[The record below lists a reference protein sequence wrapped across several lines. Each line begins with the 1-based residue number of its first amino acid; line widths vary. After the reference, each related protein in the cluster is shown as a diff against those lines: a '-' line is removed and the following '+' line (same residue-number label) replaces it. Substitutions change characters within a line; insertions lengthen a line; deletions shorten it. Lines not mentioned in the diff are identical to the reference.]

1 MKKNEHTDWTD
12 ALRDRLH
19 DAEIT
24 PSDGGWERLLRDLEG
39 GAVPQTESVASERS
53 AAPERR
59 QTPVSGSLR
68 PERDGQSA
76 PGSLRDGRPIPT
88 KPLQPAAEGGKPRW
102 RILGLRIAAAAAVVA
117 IAIVGGGL
125 LWHPDRSADTIPEL
139 ASVAPREDA
148 GSGSRLR
155 DEVAE
160 ASGWSQGPVSDAEP
174 SREADSGA
182 VNASRTLLA
191 AADAEQETADGESAS
206 ARKRVTTR
214 LAAGP
219 LSEPA
224 PEGMETDSRT
234 GVEPAVPESRKEAG
248 ATTDSRD
255 ETDPMSKPG
264 AASRNGL
271 ETAFR
276 NGSETAPR
284 NGLETASRD
293 GSETE
298 ADNVA
303 VQGLS
308 AAETRSAE
316 TSERGR
322 TAETRGGQQP
332 SEERRTVSEATRQPS
347 DELYAWANPAFEDEE
362 AGTPRRRR
370 ASFSLFAAGGTSS
383 GGNLQ
388 TADFLASP
396 PTGNASPS
404 IVGNGDRFGPLVRDD
419 YNESSFRHHLPLSF
433 GFSVTA
439 EFPYGLSIE
448 SGVNYTLLRSDV
460 RRSYSSREISQKLH
474 FIGVPLRL
482 NWQFVERGR
491 LAVYLAGGGMVE
503 KCVSARLGGQS
514 VDESKL
520 QWSLM
525 GALGAQ
531 YRLGDMIGLYFEPE
545 LSYYLTDTELR
556 TSRSDAPL
564 TLTLRIGVRLLF

>member
-12 ALRDRLH
+12 ALRDALH

-24 PSDGGWERLLRDLEG
+24 PSEGGWERLLRDLDG
-39 GAVPQTESVASERS
+39 GRVSPAETAASERS
-53 AAPERR
+53 AASDRR

-68 PERDGQSA
+68 EEQSA
-76 PGSLRDGRPIPT
+76 QSVSGSLRGGRPASESVPQ
-88 KPLQPAAEGGKPRW
+88 PVPESVLQPAAEGGKPRW
-102 RILGLRIAAAAAVVA
+102 RILGLRIAAAAAVVV
-117 IAIVGGGL
+117 IAIVGGEL
-125 LWHPDRSADTIPEL
+125 LWHPDRTAGTMPEL
-139 ASVAPREDA
+139 ASVTPREDT
-148 GSGSRLR
+148 GSGSQLR

-160 ASGWSQGPVSDAEP
+160 ASGWSQSTVSDAES
-174 SREADSGA
+174 SRGA
-182 VNASRTLLA
+182 GTVAESSRPALLA
-191 AADAEQETADGESAS
+191 AADAEREASRGEPAS
-206 ARKRVTTR
+206 VRKRVTTR
-214 LAAGP
+214 LAAESA
-219 LSEPA
+219 SEPA
-224 PEGMETDSRT
+224 ASEQLHGESRT
-234 GVEPAVPESRKEAG
+234 EGVPAASEARKEAG
-248 ATTDSRD
+248 TAVELRD
-255 ETDPMSKPG
+255 ETESTQG
-264 AASRNGL
+264 AASRSD
-271 ETAFR
+271 
-276 NGSETAPR
+276 SEM
-284 NGLETASRD
+284 
-293 GSETE
+293 E
-298 ADNVA
+298 ADNAA
-303 VQGLS
+303 VREKTT
-308 AAETRSAE
+308 AATRSAGHAE
-316 TSERGR
+316 RSGASESRSVQQASER
-322 TAETRGGQQP
+322 
-332 SEERRTVSEATRQPS
+332 RRAASKAVQRSS
-347 DELYAWANPAFEDEE
+347 DDLYAWADPASEDEE
-362 AGTPRRRR
+362 AGAPRRRR
-370 ASFSLFAAGGTSS
+370 ASFSLFAAGGTASS
-383 GGNLQ
+383 GNLQ
-388 TADFLASP
+388 TADFLSSP
-396 PTGNASPS
+396 PTGNVSPS

-433 GFSVTA
+433 GLSVTA

-531 YRLGDMIGLYFEPE
+531 YRLGDMVGLYFEPE

>member
-12 ALRDRLH
+12 ALRDALH

-248 ATTDSRD
+248 ATAELRD
-255 ETDPMSKPG
+255 ETESTQG
-264 AASRNGL
+264 AASRSDSERESGNAVAQ
-271 ETAFR
+271 EEMTA
-276 NGSETAPR
+276 A
-284 NGLETASRD
+284 
-293 GSETE
+293 
-298 ADNVA
+298 
-303 VQGLS
+303 
-308 AAETRSAE
+308 TRSAGHAE
-316 TSERGR
+316 RSVASESRNVQQASER
-322 TAETRGGQQP
+322 
-332 SEERRTVSEATRQPS
+332 RRAASKSVQRSS
-347 DELYAWANPAFEDEE
+347 DDLYAWANPAFEDEE

>member
-24 PSDGGWERLLRDLEG
+24 PSDGGWERLLRDLED

-191 AADAEQETADGESAS
+191 AADAEQEAADGESAS

-224 PEGMETDSRT
+224 PEGMETDSRN
-234 GVEPAVPESRKEAG
+234 EM
-248 ATTDSRD
+248 
-255 ETDPMSKPG
+255 DPMSKPG

-284 NGLETASRD
+284 NG
-293 GSETE
+293 SETE

-303 VQGLS
+303 AQGLP

-388 TADFLASP
+388 TADFLASS

>member
-12 ALRDRLH
+12 ALRDALH

-24 PSDGGWERLLRDLEG
+24 PSEGGWERLLRDLEG
-39 GAVPQTESVASERS
+39 GQVSPAETAASERS
-53 AAPERR
+53 AASDRR

-68 PERDGQSA
+68 EEQSA
-76 PGSLRDGRPIPT
+76 QSVSGSLRGGRPAPESV
-88 KPLQPAAEGGKPRW
+88 LQPAADGGKPRW
-102 RILGLRIAAAAAVVA
+102 RILGLRIAAAAAVVV
-117 IAIVGGGL
+117 IAIVGGEL
-125 LWHPDRSADTIPEL
+125 LWHPDRTAGTMPEL
-139 ASVAPREDA
+139 ASVTPREDT
-148 GSGSRLR
+148 GSGSQLR

-160 ASGWSQGPVSDAEP
+160 ASGWSQGPVSDAESFRGAGTVAES
-174 SREADSGA
+174 SRPA
-182 VNASRTLLA
+182 LLA
-191 AADAEQETADGESAS
+191 AADAEREASRGESAS
-206 ARKRVTTR
+206 VRKRVTTR
-214 LAAGP
+214 LAAESA
-219 LSEPA
+219 SEPA
-224 PEGMETDSRT
+224 ASEQLHGESRT
-234 GVEPAVPESRKEAG
+234 EGVPAASEARKEAG
-248 ATTDSRD
+248 TAEELRD
-255 ETDPMSKPG
+255 ETESTQG
-264 AASRNGL
+264 AASRSDSERESGNAVAQ
-271 ETAFR
+271 EEMTA
-276 NGSETAPR
+276 A
-284 NGLETASRD
+284 
-293 GSETE
+293 
-298 ADNVA
+298 
-303 VQGLS
+303 
-308 AAETRSAE
+308 TRSAGHA
-316 TSERGR
+316 ERTEEAESRNGQRVSARRR
-322 TAETRGGQQP
+322 TASKAVQR
-332 SEERRTVSEATRQPS
+332 SS
-347 DELYAWANPAFEDEE
+347 DDLYAWADPASEDEE
-362 AGTPRRRR
+362 AGAPRRRR
-370 ASFSLFAAGGTSS
+370 ASFSLFAAGGTASS
-383 GGNLQ
+383 GNLQ
-388 TADFLASP
+388 TADFLSSP
-396 PTGNASPS
+396 PTGNVSPS

-433 GFSVTA
+433 GLSVTA

-531 YRLGDMIGLYFEPE
+531 YRLGDMVGLYFEPE